1 MARLTI
7 TVNDDVLRR
16 ARICAAERGT
26 SVNQLLREYLEAVAG
41 TQRQSDA
48 MKELLAMV
56 ARSDAG
62 SGPEGRRWTREE
74 ACEV

>member
-1 MARLTI
+1 MANLTI
-7 TVNDDVLRR
+7 TVGDDVLRR
-16 ARICAAERGT
+16 ARIRALDRGT

-48 MKELLAMV
+48 MKDLLAMA

-62 SGPEGRRWTREE
+62 SGPGGRRWTREDAHE
-74 ACEV
+74 R